1 MKKHLKTTLLLAVC
15 ISLLAGCAQNDT
27 ASDSAADA
35 SLQSEISSTSETKT
49 SAMSDTSVV
58 DAPTAPA
65 ADALVTADGNF
76 LYEECDGSITI
87 TKYVGKSEE
96 ITTPKEINGK
106 PVTKIGENAFR
117 CEYMEF
123 PTAYDSECGDWIYV
137 PYFGNAKHIVLSEGI
152 TELGPYAFSD
162 YTIESVDIPS
172 TVTIVGEGCFS
183 ECSVKC
189 IEFPSEQPVSVGE
202 GAFENSKELERISA
216 KEFSEFDWNAV
227 GYCEMLVGVDGIT
240 ENTVLTGEHPLQD
253 DVLCRRFGAVQSG
266 DWWYRIVDGK
276 AEIAD
281 YTGDFSKITVPS
293 ELDGYTVNSIGA
305 FAFST
310 GMVGDDVDH
319 QEKKVLGSI
328 VMPDTVEKIGRYAFF
343 NSTIKEIV
351 FSPNLKEIGHHAFQ
365 YTHRYDY
372 EIPDTA
378 DYILEETFDYG
389 TVITH
394 YSA

>member
-27 ASDSAADA
+27 ASDSTADA
-35 SLQSEISSTSETKT
+35 SSQSEISSTSETTT

-202 GAFENSKELERISA
+202 GAFENKSLSAFRQRNFRSSIGMLLDTARCWLGWTESPKTPFLQASILFKTMCFADASVRCRAEIGGTELLTVKQKLLTIQAISA
-216 KEFSEFDWNAV
+216 K
-227 GYCEMLVGVDGIT
+227 
-240 ENTVLTGEHPLQD
+240 
-253 DVLCRRFGAVQSG
+253 
-266 DWWYRIVDGK
+266 
-276 AEIAD
+276 
-281 YTGDFSKITVPS
+281 
-293 ELDGYTVNSIGA
+293 
-305 FAFST
+305 
-310 GMVGDDVDH
+310 
-319 QEKKVLGSI
+319 
-328 VMPDTVEKIGRYAFF
+328 
-343 NSTIKEIV
+343 
-351 FSPNLKEIGHHAFQ
+351 
-365 YTHRYDY
+365 
-372 EIPDTA
+372 
-378 DYILEETFDYG
+378 
-389 TVITH
+389 
-394 YSA
+394 